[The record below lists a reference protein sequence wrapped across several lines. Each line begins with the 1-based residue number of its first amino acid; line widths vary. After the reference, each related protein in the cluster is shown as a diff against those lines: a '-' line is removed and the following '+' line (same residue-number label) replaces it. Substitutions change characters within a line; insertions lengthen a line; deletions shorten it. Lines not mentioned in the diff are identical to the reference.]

1 MFHFDD
7 VGREEQ
13 IFLGGHRFEPGLY
26 LVSLDLVKN
35 ISLERRE
42 KILAAFSFARQNF
55 DFI

>member
-7 VGREEQ
+7 VCLEDH
-13 IFLGGHRFEPGLY
+13 IFLGGHRFEPGLH
-26 LVSLDLVKN
+26 LVSLALVKN
-35 ISLERRE
+35 ISLEHRK